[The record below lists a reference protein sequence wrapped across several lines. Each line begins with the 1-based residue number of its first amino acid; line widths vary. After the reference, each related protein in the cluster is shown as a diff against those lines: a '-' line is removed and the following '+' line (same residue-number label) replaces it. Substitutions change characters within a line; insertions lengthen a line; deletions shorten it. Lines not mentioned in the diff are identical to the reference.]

1 MRICLLLSLLFCSGS
16 MVRAQQDQQTDDHAA
31 RDRQYLDRLLVT
43 EESTKEAGE
52 TFDRESFLER
62 AETLVKDKNYRS
74 RTDGKIRVQTD
85 DAGLEMA
92 PTILTL
98 QLTAD
103 FLDETFPFEDPQ
115 DEVLRVFVFRSFHK
129 YNQLTGG
136 DFRFSTVR
144 PGGHY
149 VMGFGVLAAHARS
162 DGGAFTSTMIHER
175 AHAWFDASL
184 FNQGFLTPTWLSEG
198 LASYVGQTKVSKT
211 GSFEAG
217 VVGAKGIA
225 LLDGKLDS
233 GETRKISGR
242 IQALR
247 SALRITAAD
256 PYGRFFEDLM
266 GRRTGEVFYDRDIDL
281 RYSAAWAL
289 VHFMMHSGDGAH
301 RENFMTYLRREAEGK
316 GGVNVFF
323 EITKL
328 DPDTLDAQ
336 VTAWLKRV
344 RVR

>member
-1 MRICLLLSLLFCSGS
+1 MRSLLFLSLLFCIAST
-16 MVRAQQDQQTDDHAA
+16 VWAQQDRQTDDHAT
-31 RDRQYLDRLLVT
+31 RDQQYLNRLLAA
-43 EESTKEAGE
+43 EEEQDEALE
-52 TFDRESFLER
+52 TFDRASFLVR
-62 AETLVKDKNYRS
+62 AESLVKDKNYRS
-74 RTDGKIRVQTD
+74 RSDGNVRIQTD
-85 DAGLEMA
+85 DPGLEMA
-92 PTILTL
+92 PTIAAL
-98 QLTAD
+98 QTTAD
-103 FLDETFPFEDPQ
+103 FLGEVFPFEDPE

-136 DFRFSTVR
+136 DFRFSSVR

-162 DGGAFTSTMIHER
+162 DGGAFTSTIIHER

-184 FNQGFLTPTWLSEG
+184 FHRGFLTPTWLSEG

-211 GSFEAG
+211 GSFDFG
-217 VVGAKGIA
+217 VVGAKGVA
-225 LLDGKLDS
+225 LLDGKLDT

-242 IQALR
+242 IQTLR

-266 GRRTGEVFYDRDIDL
+266 GRRTGDVFYDQDIDL

-316 GGVNVFF
+316 GGVEVFF

-328 DPDTLDAQ
+328 DPDKLDAQ